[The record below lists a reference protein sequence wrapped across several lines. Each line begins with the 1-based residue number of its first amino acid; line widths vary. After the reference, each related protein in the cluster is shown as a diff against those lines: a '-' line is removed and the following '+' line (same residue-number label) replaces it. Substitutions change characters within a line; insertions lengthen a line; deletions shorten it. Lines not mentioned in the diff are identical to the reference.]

1 MRICLTDTPE
11 REEIEREF
19 AFFAEREGENEKL
32 SPFFMNLPY
41 FSWGESQTQNR
52 FLISSAKI
60 KIYKTGFGVSFVAL
74 KYTQIEEGI
83 V

>member
-11 REEIEREF
+11 RGDRKGVCL
-19 AFFAEREGENEKL
+19 FFAEREGENEKL

-60 KIYKTGFGVSFVAL
+60 KIYIKQVSGSVL
-74 KYTQIEEGI
+74 LH
-83 V
+83 